1 MIAAIL
7 SAGAGGL
14 NAGGWVV
21 MVVCVGLVCGL
32 TAFCFYHVLSESEPS
47 EHHHAPLDIDTRDL
61 DEG

>member
-14 NAGGWVV
+14 NAAGWVV
-21 MVVCVGLVCGL
+21 MVVCISLVCGL

-47 EHHHAPLDIDTRDL
+47 EHHHAPLDIDTHDT
-61 DEG
+61 DG